1 MRVYGATWDRLWR
14 GTESYSSRPAIA
26 VGVYGATWDV
36 RGRGL
41 DVASLLG
48 T

>member
-14 GTESYSSRPAIA
+14 GTESYSPRPAIA

-41 DVASLLG
+41 DAGSLS
-48 T
+48 